1 MDKEKIVVNTS
12 EEALTIKKA
21 MYLFVKRVFDLI
33 CSLVGMV
40 ILLPL
45 AIMIKLIYVFTGD
58 FHSIF
63 YTQDRIG
70 KDGKVFKFYK
80 FRTMIV
86 NADEVLESILKE
98 NKEMAK
104 EYKENKKLKNDP
116 RITKAGAFLRRYSL
130 DEIPQFINIFL
141 GNMSLIGNRPYLV
154 REKKDMGKYF
164 DDIVKTKPGITGL
177 WQVSGRSDLSFKRR
191 LELEQ
196 EYSKKYSI
204 RFDLMILFR
213 TIRAVIKGDGAM

>member
-1 MDKEKIVVNTS
+1 MNRDDIMERTS

-21 MYLFVKRVFDLI
+21 MYLFVKRVFDLF
-33 CSLVGMV
+33 CSLVGMFF
-40 ILLPL
+40 LLPL
-45 AIMIKLIYVFTGD
+45 AIAIKIAYLLTGD
-58 FHSIF
+58 FNSIF

-70 KDGKVFKFYK
+70 KNGKIFKFYK
-80 FRTMIV
+80 FRTMIP
-86 NADEVLESILKE
+86 NADEELERILKE
-98 NKEMAK
+98 NKAMAK

-116 RITKAGAFLRRYSL
+116 RITKAGAILRRYSL

-154 REKKDMGKYF
+154 REKKDMGKYYE
-164 DDIVKTKPGITGL
+164 DIVKTKPGITGL

-191 LELEQ
+191 LELEK

-204 RFDLMILFR
+204 RFDLMILYR
-213 TIRAVIKGDGAM
+213 TFRAVIKGDGAM